1 MCVITSTN
9 RITTSPECRAFKS
22 LYKTSAVS
30 LFTHLPMP
38 TLLVA
43 HSITAH
49 TSLSQLCSCAYLFCI
64 LSHGFSRK
72 RETTR
77 SLTLRPM
84 HLPSY
89 LWDWRYVVLQL
100 VSLRGKNISSH
111 AHKKRSS
118 VGTS

>member
-9 RITTSPECRAFKS
+9 RITPSPECRAFKS

-30 LFTHLPMP
+30 LFTPLPTP

-64 LSHGFSRK
+64 LSHGFFEEK
-72 RETTR
+72 RDYSQSNLEANAPPIVPLGLEICCFT
-77 SLTLRPM
+77 
-84 HLPSY
+84 
-89 LWDWRYVVLQL
+89 
-100 VSLRGKNISSH
+100 VSIS
-111 AHKKRSS
+111 
-118 VGTS
+118 